1 MKKLVIEVKQ
11 RVEISIDENSEY
23 VKSYDSESEL
33 ISDIVSY
40 KFSNVLPVISNG
52 GVVID
57 DIEVL
62 KHDSYNL

>member
-1 MKKLVIEVKQ
+1 MKKIVIEVKQ
-11 RVEISIDENSEY
+11 RVEVSIDENSEY

-40 KFSNVLPVISNG
+40 NFSSVLPVIGNG
-52 GVVID
+52 VTVE

-62 KHDSYNL
+62 SSNSYNL